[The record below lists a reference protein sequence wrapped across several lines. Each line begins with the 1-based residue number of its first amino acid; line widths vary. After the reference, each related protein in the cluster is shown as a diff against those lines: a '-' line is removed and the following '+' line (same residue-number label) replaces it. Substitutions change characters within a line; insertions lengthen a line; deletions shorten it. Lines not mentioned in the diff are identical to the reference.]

1 MNNKILAE
9 MEFASI
15 ISNASAQT
23 QTGAELLSKY
33 KAHLMAN
40 ESTCALVNN
49 FIRESQAHRYDNGV
63 NDVLECVAD
72 YISQNK
78 TSWALASVCESINN
92 NRSSYNYLN
101 RNAAKQ
107 VEKLLEMDESE
118 VVKYI
123 KAGALKNVMY
133 CESFRNI
140 AKQVFKEQPLV
151 EATAEY
157 TKVTPISIVENVGDG
172 ICFEV
177 CGTVYKIGDDKS
189 IQEASW
195 KDVSNTFKNISQLME
210 SQMVT
215 VDNTT
220 ITIKTDVAEY
230 AISEANKV
238 TKTGREGTVE
248 MTAEQ
253 LRENNRMALL
263 VTNPRFRNNFAGV
276 LEAIALTC
284 ENYDHILNMDNV
296 AIYTTKNDKFV
307 VIESG
312 SNIYA
317 TLLASNRCAKWTV
330 NENAIEALSFIKSKT
345 NATLSENYKD
355 AVEANLQEA
364 DVQEKEK
371 LAEELKEQEKLSYK
385 ERIEALTE
393 KFKNDP
399 VKLAVLSKIAQ
410 ELSEAEK

>member
-23 QTGAELLSKY
+23 QTGAELLNKY
-33 KAHLMAN
+33 KSFLMAN

-49 FIRESQAHRYDNGV
+49 FIKESQAHRYDNGV
-63 NDVLECVAD
+63 NDVLEAVAD

-78 TSWALASVCESINN
+78 TSWALASACESINN
-92 NRSSYNYLN
+92 NGSSYNYLN

-107 VEKLLEMDESE
+107 VEKLLEMEE
-118 VVKYI
+118 NEIVKYI

-177 CGTVYKIGDDKS
+177 NGTVYKMGDDKT

-195 KDVSNTFKNISQLME
+195 SDVSNTFKVISNLLESNITS
-210 SQMVT
+210 
-215 VDNTT
+215 VDNST
-220 ITIKTDVAEY
+220 ITVTAGNAEY
-230 AISEANKV
+230 SISESDKV
-238 TKTGREGTVE
+238 VRKGKEGEKE
-248 MTAEQ
+248 MTVEQ
-253 LRENNRMALL
+253 LRENNRL
-263 VTNPRFRNNFAGV
+263 VLMTTNPRYRNQMAGI
-276 LEAIALTC
+276 LEAIALMC

-296 AIYTTKNDKFV
+296 SVYTTKNDKFV
-307 VIESG
+307 VIEAG
-312 SNIYA
+312 SNLYA
-317 TLLASNRCAKWTV
+317 TLLASNHNAKWTI
-330 NENAIEALSFIKSKT
+330 NENAIEALSFIKTKT
-345 NATLSENYKD
+345 NTTLSENYK
-355 AVEANLQEA
+355 AIVEANLEA
-364 DVQEKEK
+364 ADEQEKQK
-371 LAEELKEQEKLSYK
+371 LEEEIKEQQKLSYK

-410 ELSEAEK
+410 ELSEVEN